1 MDVAQSK
8 PQGAHYHAD
17 IIYLLS
23 LLGLKK
29 GARNYDYTKLSS
41 HQHSLDADGQ
51 HTLAFYIKHVPPV
64 GLVVVIVD
72 EASAP
77 RASAPLPGRW

>member
-1 MDVAQSK
+1 MDVARSV
-8 PQGAHYHAD
+8 PPGAHYHAD
-17 IIYLLS
+17 AIYMLS

-29 GARNYDYTKLSS
+29 GARNYDYTKLRS

-51 HTLAFYIKHVPPV
+51 HTLAFYTKCVPHV

-77 RASAPLPGRW
+77 RT